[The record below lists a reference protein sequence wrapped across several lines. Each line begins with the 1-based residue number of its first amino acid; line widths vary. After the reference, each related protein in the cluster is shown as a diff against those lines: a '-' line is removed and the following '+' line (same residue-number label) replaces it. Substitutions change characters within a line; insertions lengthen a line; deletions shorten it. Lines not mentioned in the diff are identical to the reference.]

1 MAAFLEQVAASDSKL
16 LWLDDTDYSAALLAG
31 GAPPWLDAT
40 AYVAWRRKAQS
51 LLKSN
56 VIAVPVAR
64 IFSSW
69 LANDASLRAASG
81 AKTRANFPLRTML
94 AAADLRRHLAEIIA
108 GLRSSFP
115 MLAVALVCPSP
126 RAWVGD
132 AYHWA
137 FGDAAEIEVG
147 EDEVDA
153 ATLHSADFLREFGGS
168 GIDTVL
174 LEESARSEPATT
186 AEIEWYRSV
195 LNVGTHYRW
204 DMGLRLPGERFGGDD
219 LGGFSYVVGPKPFG
233 APCFGRVVADEFWR
247 GADADISSPSDFS
260 FSRIPSDIEPE
271 VVLDRL
277 ALLR

>member
-1 MAAFLEQVAASDSKL
+1 MAAFLQQVAASDSKL
-16 LWLDDTDYSAALLAG
+16 LWLDDADYSAALLAG

-69 LANDASLRAASG
+69 LANDAPLRAASG
-81 AKTRANFPLRTML
+81 AKARANFPLRTML
-94 AAADLRRHLAEIIA
+94 AAPDLRRHLAEIIV

-126 RAWVGD
+126 RAWVAD

-147 EDEVDA
+147 EDEVDT

-174 LEESARSEPATT
+174 LEESAQSEPATT

-204 DMGLRLPGERFGGDD
+204 DMGLRLPGDRFAGDD
-219 LGGFSYVVGPKPFG
+219 PGGFSYVVGPKPFG

-247 GADADISSPSDFS
+247 GGDADTSPYDFS
-260 FSRIPSDIEPE
+260 FSRIPSDTEPE

>member
-1 MAAFLEQVAASDSKL
+1 MAAFLERVAASDGKL
-16 LWLDDTDYSAALLAG
+16 LWLDDADYSAALLAG

-40 AYVAWRRKAQS
+40 AYVAWRRRAQS

-69 LANDASLRAASG
+69 LANDAPLRAASG
-81 AKTRANFPLRTML
+81 AKTRANFPLKTLL
-94 AAADLRRHLAEIIA
+94 AAADLRRHLAEIVA

-115 MLAVALVCPSP
+115 LLSVALVCPSP
-126 RAWVGD
+126 RAWVSD

-174 LEESARSEPATT
+174 LEESGQSEPAST

-204 DMGLRLPGERFGGDD
+204 DMGLRLPGERFAGGDP
-219 LGGFSYVVGPKPFG
+219 GGFSYVVGPKPFG
-233 APCFGRVVADEFWR
+233 ARCFGRVVADEFWR
-247 GADADISSPSDFS
+247 GGDADISPYDFS

>member
-16 LWLDDTDYSAALLAG
+16 LWLDDADYSAVLLAG

-69 LANDASLRAASG
+69 LANDAPLRAASG
-81 AKTRANFPLRTML
+81 AKTRANFPLKTML
-94 AAADLRRHLAEIIA
+94 AAADLRRHLAEIIV

-174 LEESARSEPATT
+174 LEESAQSEPATT
-186 AEIEWYRSV
+186 VEIEWYRSV

-204 DMGLRLPGERFGGDD
+204 DMGLRLPGDRFAGDD
-219 LGGFSYVVGPKPFG
+219 P
-233 APCFGRVVADEFWR
+233 
-247 GADADISSPSDFS
+247 DAF
-260 FSRIPSDIEPE
+260 E
-271 VVLDRL
+271 
-277 ALLR
+277 

>member
-1 MAAFLEQVAASDSKL
+1 MAAFLEQVAASDGKL
-16 LWLDDTDYSAALLAG
+16 LWLDDADYSAALLAG

-69 LANDASLRAASG
+69 LANDAPLRAASG
-81 AKTRANFPLRTML
+81 AKTRANFPLKTML
-94 AAADLRRHLAEIIA
+94 AAADLRRYLAEIIA

-137 FGDAAEIEVG
+137 LGDAAEIEVG

-153 ATLHSADFLREFGGS
+153 ATLHCADFLREFGGS

-174 LEESARSEPATT
+174 LEESAQSEPATT

-204 DMGLRLPGERFGGDD
+204 DMGLRLPGDRFGGDD
-219 LGGFSYVVGPKPFG
+219 PGGFSYVVGPKPFG

-247 GADADISSPSDFS
+247 GGDADISSPSDFS

>member
-1 MAAFLEQVAASDSKL
+1 MAAFLEQVAASDGKL
-16 LWLDDTDYSAALLAG
+16 LWLDDADYSAALLAG

-69 LANDASLRAASG
+69 LANDAPLRAASG
-81 AKTRANFPLRTML
+81 AKTRANFPLKTML
-94 AAADLRRHLAEIIA
+94 AAADLRRHLVEIIA

-153 ATLHSADFLREFGGS
+153 ATLHSAGFP
-168 GIDTVL
+168 
-174 LEESARSEPATT
+174 AR
-186 AEIEWYRSV
+186 IR
-195 LNVGTHYRW
+195 RQW
-204 DMGLRLPGERFGGDD
+204 D
-219 LGGFSYVVGPKPFG
+219 
-233 APCFGRVVADEFWR
+233 
-247 GADADISSPSDFS
+247 
-260 FSRIPSDIEPE
+260 
-271 VVLDRL
+271 
-277 ALLR
+277 

>member
-16 LWLDDTDYSAALLAG
+16 LWLDDADYSAALLAG

-69 LANDASLRAASG
+69 LANDAPLRAASG
-81 AKTRANFPLRTML
+81 AKTRANFPLKTML
-94 AAADLRRHLAEIIA
+94 AAADLRRYLAEIIA

-115 MLAVALVCPSP
+115 MMAVALVCPSP

-174 LEESARSEPATT
+174 LEESAQSEPATT
-186 AEIEWYRSV
+186 VEIEWYRSV

-204 DMGLRLPGERFGGDD
+204 DMGLRLPGDRFGGDD
-219 LGGFSYVVGPKPFG
+219 PGGFSYVVGPKPFG

-247 GADADISSPSDFS
+247 GGDAGISPYDFS